1 MKYQIERSSQVD
13 ERNMKILFWGDTG
26 TRKTET
32 ILRNFPRVLLIDT
45 EFNSDQAVDVPEIPE
60 FMRYQTKDI
69 RVIMEIIDEIKNGKL
84 LFFDGQP
91 VETFAIDSV
100 TVLYSTA
107 QEFGYKIAENRAL
120 KYNRDISTAN
130 MTQGDW
136 AMIKRPLKQ
145 LQNQINGTGIRYL
158 CLTARQKDLYE
169 ENEKGE
175 LKRIG
180 VVEDTVKG
188 LKYEMNLSLQFGYS
202 PKSSKW
208 FYKTDKVQGGLKN
221 IFPMFEYGEQFPME
235 ELEAYTRLKKISKK
249 VTLSEADIADDM
261 IVEGENKV
269 IKPSKEGLI
278 EIAVKNG
285 FTKDEVLPILTK
297 YKIEK
302 YDETKW
308 DAMIEAISREAEVI
322 RNNGKPVAA

>member
-1 MKYQIERSSQVD
+1 MKYAIERSSQVD

-69 RVIMEIIDEIKNGKL
+69 RVIMEIIDEIKHGKL

-91 VETFAIDSV
+91 IETFAIDSV

-158 CLTARQKDLYE
+158 CMTAREKPLYE
-169 ENEKGE
+169 ENEQGE
-175 LKRIG
+175 LKKHRRGRRYRQGSQVRNEPQPAVWLFPQIEQVVLQNRQGAGCFEEHLPHVRIWRG
-180 VVEDTVKG
+180 IPHGRAGSLHAAQED
-188 LKYEMNLSLQFGYS
+188 LQESHAFRG
-202 PKSSKW
+202 
-208 FYKTDKVQGGLKN
+208 
-221 IFPMFEYGEQFPME
+221 
-235 ELEAYTRLKKISKK
+235 RH
-249 VTLSEADIADDM
+249 
-261 IVEGENKV
+261 
-269 IKPSKEGLI
+269 
-278 EIAVKNG
+278 
-285 FTKDEVLPILTK
+285 
-297 YKIEK
+297 
-302 YDETKW
+302 
-308 DAMIEAISREAEVI
+308 R
-322 RNNGKPVAA
+322 